1 MWIEV
6 SQDFQENRDKYK
18 DFRDALSDSH
28 LDEEEQEELT
38 IKYYTECSEIQ
49 EDTQEQ
55 CEELRREIDS
65 YKEMT
70 EMSRSDIKV
79 LQTIIGFSWNQRDSL
94 RWPSTFA
101 GYMEIWAKYEIFS
114 WMWPK
119 QMTEIF
125 IPYIEEM
132 FMSLW
137 ENEKK
142 DIQATV
148 GTSNDGVFWPK
159 TLSKILENFD
169 RVRDD
174 FLNTSI
180 QQDIE
185 PEIEEIEETQATE
198 EVILA
203 SNIPWDHHPKIILP
217 EEELSQYPQEEIEE
231 ATTWIEEKVSNYNM
245 KRLHLYFE
253 IEEGNIE
260 WLAVAVMDFQSKY
273 SLDNSDELD
282 VDWKPWS
289 GTLWKID
296 FTEIDRELLP
306 ETNREFIDSF
316 VPDHWKEAVTK
327 FVVSLE
333 PNEILSPSDPITVCD
348 SSNNSAIYLIDGEYK
363 TFPVIYGSWG
373 FSNGYVASGDQKTPR
388 WVPMRF
394 GSVRIPSS
402 PYWDASNGQE
412 SSTVMWASL
421 QSTETQT
428 TQDWIQ
434 TWKWFHWVA
443 DHRMEKMEDTTI
455 WCVGMWVW
463 IVREIARDIQS
474 NWNKWY
480 WFIA

>member
-1 MWIEV
+1 MWIEQTHNPEMIKSVYDQIKATDESPKELTQDERSKLISSYENECKDIQDETCSSLQELEKVMHIFEEV
-6 SQDFQENRDKYK
+6 SSLDPEVIKKVQMIIGVKRWSGRDGIFGPASFELFDDYKNETNFSWGVEELLQKYK
-18 DFRDALSDSH
+18 DFGEIFLLSDDKHLLQPIGGKDGQYGQGTFKHMLMQGSH
-28 LDEEEQEELT
+28 DIAEEEVLIVNAELT
-38 IKYYTECSEIQ
+38 VDETSS
-49 EDTQEQ
+49 DEQ
-55 CEELRREIDS
+55 
-65 YKEMT
+65 
-70 EMSRSDIKV
+70 
-79 LQTIIGFSWNQRDSL
+79 IGTWSHHS
-94 RWPSTFA
+94 
-101 GYMEIWAKYEIFS
+101 
-114 WMWPK
+114 
-119 QMTEIF
+119 EIF
-125 IPYIEEM
+125 IPEE
-132 FMSLW
+132 
-137 ENEKK
+137 NK
-142 DIQATV
+142 
-148 GTSNDGVFWPK
+148 N
-159 TLSKILENFD
+159 N
-169 RVRDD
+169 
-174 FLNTSI
+174 
-180 QQDIE
+180 
-185 PEIEEIEETQATE
+185 
-198 EVILA
+198 
-203 SNIPWDHHPKIILP
+203 P
-217 EEELSQYPQEEIEE
+217 EEELSQYPQEKIEE
-231 ATTWIEEKVSNYNM
+231 AMSWIEEKVSNYNM